1 MYVNTSYFWGF
12 ISDKYGRR
20 PGLLAGLIGGLAC
33 TTLFG
38 FSQTFVWA
46 VAARFSSGLLN
57 GNCHINH
64 TNGPILT
71 FVTGNTG
78 IAKSMLAEITDKTN
92 QARAFS
98 LFGLTWSVGGI
109 GTRFNL

>member
-1 MYVNTSYFWGF
+1 M
-12 ISDKYGRR
+12 
-20 PGLLAGLIGGLAC
+20 
-33 TTLFG
+33 
-38 FSQTFVWA
+38 WA

-57 GNCHINH
+57 GNIPIFNSST
-64 TNGPILT
+64 TNMI
-71 FVTGNTG
+71 TGNTG

-109 GTRFNL
+109 GTTIFITITCREN